1 MRNMHVTALM
11 GEFDWGQANNT
22 YETTTPNAK
31 KTMSWRWDCKWEG
44 GENVF
49 PHAGESREVRGHDAA
64 QLNRTAN
71 LRQDPLLLWWFFG
84 GPLLC
89 TNSKNRAERK
99 YRRKVITRWGKTVSR
114 EMFFKGWEASGSKC
128 ALCKNKPFPS
138 SAGSESFT
146 LLLKS
151 QEFIRLSYTLEMSRN
166 LPNSKTNLFSSQT
179 IQITSSKR

>member
-11 GEFDWGQANNT
+11 GEFDWGHTNNT
-22 YETTTPNAK
+22 SETTTPNAK
-31 KTMSWRWDCKWEG
+31 KTMSWRWNCKWGWG

-89 TNSKNRAERK
+89 TNSKK
-99 YRRKVITRWGKTVSR
+99 QSR
-114 EMFFKGWEASGSKC
+114 EKIQKESYHTLRDNSEQRDVFQRLRSFGLKVCTVQKD
-128 ALCKNKPFPS
+128 NKKQAES

-146 LLLKS
+146 LYYS
-151 QEFIRLSYTLEMSRN
+151 NPRNSLSYVTAWKRKWAKN
-166 LPNSKTNLFSSQT
+166 LPNSKTNLF
-179 IQITSSKR
+179 